1 MSAPDRSYVRDATK
15 PGDTSSIIA
24 VCSLGIILAL
34 VLGVGLATNLVL
46 RHLVQTAPFWICVVL
61 GFRRSRA
68 TYWAGLPLFLFW
80 LILMVLIWA
89 YLLGIAHVLSGHFSP
104 IEIVMT
110 LIVGASSIVGMG
122 SLIRSKLSFPPVRAA
137 VVFVV
142 MAIFQLICFRLS
154 LLPSIAH
161 RGRRGRIPN

>member
-1 MSAPDRSYVRDATK
+1 MSAPDRGYVPGMNATK
-15 PGDTSSIIA
+15 PRDTSSLIA
-24 VCSLGIILAL
+24 VCCLGIILAL

-61 GFRRSRA
+61 GFRHSRA

-80 LILMVLIWA
+80 LILMALIWT
-89 YLLGIAHVLSGHFSP
+89 YLLGISHVVTGHFSP

-110 LIVGASSIVGMG
+110 LIVGASSVIGMG
-122 SLIRSKLSFPPVRAA
+122 SLVRSQLSFPPARAA
-137 VVFVV
+137 VLFVI
-142 MAIFQLICFRLS
+142 MAIFQLVCFRLS

-161 RGRRGRIPN
+161 R

>member
-1 MSAPDRSYVRDATK
+1 MSVRPTETIVVAIC
-15 PGDTSSIIA
+15 SLAIIA
-24 VCSLGIILAL
+24 AL

-80 LILMVLIWA
+80 LILMVLIWTF
-89 YLLGIAHVLSGHFSP
+89 LLGISHVVSGHFSP

-110 LIVGASSIVGMG
+110 LVVGASSVVGMG
-122 SLIRSKLSFPPVRAA
+122 SLIRSKLSFPPALAAA
-137 VVFVV
+137 VFVI

-161 RGRRGRIPN
+161 R